1 MGYVPAEAHFGALTY
16 VELQAV
22 DPATGRLRKKRYKFN
37 RIKSAVQRKAH
48 ARDFAFKCNE
58 KLRIGWTPWN
68 KEAAPKAMHALREVM
83 ATYMDFRNRTSKGRS
98 LHNYTT
104 RVKVFREWAAKEGL
118 LDQPVMNIERR
129 HLQKFLDHV
138 LDVRK
143 VNPVTYNGYKRYT
156 VAMFTWMVERDYRTT
171 NPGDGL
177 RRMRTEEK
185 FRTLITPE
193 ERKACLDW
201 FAKNDPPMVL
211 VCLFVFH
218 VLLRPRSEL
227 TRIRVENVD
236 LVDGVVNVEG
246 TRSKSKRIRRPAIP
260 NVMMPYLMNAPFTKC
275 APTDYVVGRSMRPGP
290 DPTAY
295 NVMGDRWNK
304 MRKAL
309 GWGKDKVMYSLRDS
323 GIVQLIADGVELH
336 LVMRQADHRDIAT
349 TNRYVQHYF
358 PNGVQQVQDK
368 ATAF

>member
-1 MGYVPAEAHFGALTY
+1 MGYVPAEAHFGDLTY

-22 DPATGRLRKKRYKFN
+22 DPATGLLRKKRYKLN
-37 RIKSAVQRKAH
+37 RIKGAVERKAH
-48 ARDFAFKCNE
+48 ARDLVAELNF
-58 KLRIGWTPWN
+58 KLRQGWSPWS
-68 KEAAPKAMHALREVM
+68 KEEAPRAMHSLREVI
-83 ATYMDFRNRTSKGRS
+83 ATYVDHRERTAKGRS
-98 LHNYTT
+98 LHNYIT
-104 RVKVFREWAAKEGL
+104 RARVFKEWAATEGL
-118 LDQPVMNIERR
+118 LDRPVMNIERR

-156 VAMFTWMVERDYRTT
+156 TAMFGWMVERDYRTT

-193 ERKACLDW
+193 ERKACLEW
-201 FAKNDPPMVL
+201 FAKHDPPMVI

-236 LVDGVVNVEG
+236 LENGVVNVEG

-260 NVMMPYLMNAPFTKC
+260 KVMMPYLIDAPFTRC
-275 APTDYVVGRSMRPGP
+275 APSDFIIGRGMRPGP
-290 DPTAY
+290 IPTGY

-304 MRKAL
+304 MRAAL
-309 GWGKDKVMYSLRDS
+309 GWGKDKVLYSLRDS

-336 LVMRQADHRDIAT
+336 LVMRQADHREIAT

-358 PNGVQQVQDK
+358 PNGIQQVQDR
-368 ATAF
+368 ASAF